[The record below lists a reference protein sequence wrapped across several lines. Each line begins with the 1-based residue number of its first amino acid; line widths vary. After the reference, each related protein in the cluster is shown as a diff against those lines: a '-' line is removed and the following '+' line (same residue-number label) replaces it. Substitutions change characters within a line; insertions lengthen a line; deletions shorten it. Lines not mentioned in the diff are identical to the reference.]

1 MTRREDARDV
11 KKRSTIGIAID
22 DISMVGGMKALRSVT
37 GLARERGIDAVFYHL
52 DVSGGVS
59 RLPPPWLAMEQSLDG
74 LVAFQA
80 WKSEEH
86 FRAFRAFLPSLPIVN
101 SSRLY
106 EGVPGAAADS
116 YGGMREIVRHLIERH
131 GYSRIAFI
139 LGPEGNWAV
148 EERYRAYAD
157 ELAERGLAQD
167 PRLVTPRLSWADG
180 FKGVD
185 ILMDERGLKPGKDF
199 EAVIGSNDSIAQSAM
214 NALEERGF
222 SVPADVAVVGYDD
235 DARSAFSKPP
245 LTTAEYDMGLH
256 AAEILL
262 SILSGARAEDK
273 SLSPAKI
280 VIRRSCGCQYAGMA
294 DAASAETAM
303 VPGAGRGN
311 NAAVKARGDGALM
324 EARDPAVAEMSRALA
339 FGPAAPDTLSAWMGR
354 LYDAMAAEA
363 SPDGETRASVFLSA
377 LESLLDEAGAA
388 GMDIFPW
395 QGALSALRRRFL
407 PLLSGGALSR
417 AESVWQQARV
427 LIHEIDHRER
437 ASRAYQAEARTRTL
451 RDIETALLAAHS
463 VTDLTGILSKELPRL
478 GIPAAYLVLY
488 EDRLTSRLAM
498 GFEGAAP
505 DGTGGRATQASSFP
519 SALLLPEGTL
529 PDRQSA
535 LVVEPLSSQGR
546 FLGHMIFLLGP
557 ADGALYESLRGTA
570 SSALQSALLL
580 EQVQNHSAQLE
591 AIVTRT
597 LSTSEEFHEA
607 ISETARQ
614 AQLVSKAASV
624 SMDVSKAGSSAVS
637 ATIAGMKSV
646 QGQVE
651 GIALKIRAL
660 AARTQQIGEII
671 GALEDI
677 VAQSSILAINAN
689 IQAARAGTAGL
700 GFAVV
705 AREIRKLT
713 EQSREANGTIGGI
726 LEEIR
731 KATEAAAAA
740 SKEGSAG
747 ASRGMELAG
756 RAGETIAELSAT
768 IEEAARVALQISTT
782 TDQQAISMDEL
793 VKEVQAI
800 KNEST
805 LTSTSFK
812 DAGL

>member
-1 MTRREDARDV
+1 V
-11 KKRSTIGIAID
+11 KKRSIIGIAID
-22 DISMVGGMKALRSVT
+22 DISMVGGMKALRSVS
-37 GLARERGIDAVFYHL
+37 GLARERDFDAVFYHL
-52 DVSGGVS
+52 DVSGGMGL
-59 RLPPPWLAMEQSLDG
+59 LPPPWLAMEGFLDG

-80 WKSEEH
+80 WKSEDN
-86 FRAFRAFLPSLPIVN
+86 FRAFRAFVPSLPLVN

-106 EGVPGAAADS
+106 EGVAGAAADS

-131 GYSRIAFI
+131 GFRRIAFI

-157 ELAERGLAQD
+157 ELTERGLPLD
-167 PRLVTPRLSWADG
+167 PLLVTPHLKWGDG
-180 FKGVD
+180 FKGIDV
-185 ILMDERGLKPGKDF
+185 LMDERGLKPGAGFD
-199 EAVIGSNDSIAQSAM
+199 AVVGSNDSIAQSAM
-214 NALEERGF
+214 IALEERGF
-222 SVPADVAVVGYDD
+222 RVPADVALVGYDD

-245 LTTAEYDMGLH
+245 LTTVEYDMGHH

-273 SLSPAKI
+273 SLTPARI

-294 DAASAETAM
+294 DAASALTA
-303 VPGAGRGN
+303 ALRGP
-311 NAAVKARGDGALM
+311 ARGGKASAKAPGDVGI
-324 EARDPAVAEMSRALA
+324 RDSRGPAVTEMSRALS
-339 FGPAAPDTLSAWMGR
+339 FGPVAPETVSAWMER
-354 LYDAMAAEA
+354 LFDAMAAEMEMAERPGA
-363 SPDGETRASVFLSA
+363 SSFLDA

-388 GMDIFPW
+388 GADIFPW
-395 QGALSALRRRFL
+395 QGALSALRRHIA
-407 PLLSGGALSR
+407 PLLPGDALQR
-417 AESVWQQARV
+417 AESLWQQARV
-427 LIHEIDHRER
+427 LVHEIAHRER

-451 RDIETALLAAHS
+451 REIESALLAAHS
-463 VTDLTGILSKELPRL
+463 VTDLTGILSRELPRL
-478 GIPAAYLVLY
+478 GIPSAYLVLY
-488 EDRLTSRLAM
+488 EDQRTSRLAM
-498 GFEGAAP
+498 GYEGAAP
-505 DGTGGRATQASSFP
+505 DGSGARAAKASPFP
-519 SALLLPEGTL
+519 IDLLLPLGTF

-535 LVVEPLSSQGR
+535 FVVEPLSSHER
-546 FLGHMIFLLGP
+546 LLGHMVFLLGP
-557 ADGALYESLRGTA
+557 AEGAMYESLRGTV

-597 LSTSEEFHEA
+597 LSTSEEFHIA

-614 AQLVSKAASV
+614 AQLLSKAARA
-624 SMDVSKAGSSAVS
+624 SMDISKDGSSAVS
-637 ATIAGMKSV
+637 DTIAGMKAV
-646 QGQVE
+646 QGQVD
-651 GIALKIRAL
+651 GIARKIQAL
-660 AARTQQIGEII
+660 ATRTQQIGEII

-689 IQAARAGTAGL
+689 IQAARAGNAGL

-726 LEEIR
+726 LGEIR
-731 KATEAAAAA
+731 GAAEAAVTA

-747 ASRGMELAG
+747 ASQGMELAG
-756 RAGETIAELSAT
+756 RAGETIAKLSAT

-782 TDQQAISMDEL
+782 TDQQALSMDEL

-800 KNEST
+800 KDASS
-805 LTSTSFK
+805 LTSSSFK

>member
-1 MTRREDARDV
+1 V
-11 KKRSTIGIAID
+11 KQRLTIGIAID
-22 DISMVGGMKALRSVT
+22 DISLVGGKKALSSVT
-37 GLARERGIDAVFYHL
+37 GLARERGVDAVFYHL
-52 DVSGGVS
+52 DVSGGIP
-59 RLPPPWLAMEQSLDG
+59 RLPPPWLAMERSLDG

-80 WKSEEH
+80 WKGEEH
-86 FRAFRAFLPSLPIVN
+86 FRSFMAFFPSLPMVN

-106 EGVPGAAADS
+106 AGVPGAAADS
-116 YGGMREIVRHLIERH
+116 YGGMREIVHHLIERH
-131 GYSRIAFI
+131 GYRKIAFI

-148 EERYRAYAD
+148 EERYRAYSD
-157 ELAERGLAQD
+157 ELEERGLAPD
-167 PRLVTPRLSWADG
+167 PRLVTPHLSWNDG

-185 ILMDERGLKPGKDF
+185 ILMDERGLKPGRDF

-214 NALEERGF
+214 NALEERG
-222 SVPADVAVVGYDD
+222 VKIPADAAVVGYDD

-245 LTTAEYDMGLH
+245 LTTAEYNMGLH

-273 SLSPAKI
+273 SLTPARL
-280 VIRRSCGCQYAGMA
+280 VVRRSCGCQYAGMA
-294 DAASAETAM
+294 EAASGETA
-303 VPGAGRGN
+303 
-311 NAAVKARGDGALM
+311 AAPESARGKDASDKAGNDGTLRGARGSAL
-324 EARDPAVAEMSRALA
+324 REMARALA
-339 FGPAAPDTLSAWMGR
+339 FGPASPETVSVWMER
-354 LYDAMAAEA
+354 LFDAMAAEVA
-363 SPDGETRASVFLSA
+363 PGAAKGTPDFLTA
-377 LESLLDEAGAA
+377 LETLLDEAGDA
-388 GMDIFPW
+388 GTDIFPW

-407 PLLSGGALSR
+407 PHLSGTALSR
-417 AESVWQQARV
+417 AESLWQQARV
-427 LIHEIDHRER
+427 LVHEIAHRER
-437 ASRAYQAEARTRTL
+437 ASRAYLADLRTRTL
-451 RDIETALLAAHS
+451 REIEMALLAAHNVS
-463 VTDLTGILSKELPRL
+463 ELSGILQKNLPRL

-488 EDRLTSRLAM
+488 EDPRTSRLAM
-498 GFEGAAP
+498 GYEGAAP
-505 DGTGGRATQASSFP
+505 DGGGGAAAKESTFP
-519 SALLLPEGTL
+519 SALLLPDGTL
-529 PDRQSA
+529 PDRQRS
-535 LVVEPLSSQGR
+535 LVVEPLFSRERQ
-546 FLGHMIFLLGP
+546 LGHMVFLLGP
-557 ADGALYESLRGTA
+557 TEGAMYDSLRGTV

-597 LSTSEEFHEA
+597 LSTSEEFHRA

-614 AQLVSKAASV
+614 AQLVSRAASV

-637 ATIAGMKSV
+637 DTVAGMKSV

-651 GIALKIRAL
+651 GIALKIQAL

-689 IQAARAGTAGL
+689 IQAARAGSAGL

-726 LEEIR
+726 LAEIR
-731 KATEAAAAA
+731 KAVEAAATA

-756 RAGETIAELSAT
+756 RAGETIAKLSAT
-768 IEEAARVALQISTT
+768 IEEAARVALQISTA
-782 TDQQAISMDEL
+782 TDQQARSMDEL

-800 KNEST
+800 KDESS